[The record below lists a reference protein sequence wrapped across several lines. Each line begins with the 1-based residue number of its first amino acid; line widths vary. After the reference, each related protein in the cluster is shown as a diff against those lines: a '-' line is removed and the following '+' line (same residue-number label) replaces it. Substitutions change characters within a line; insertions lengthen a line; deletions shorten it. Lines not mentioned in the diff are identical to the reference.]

1 MAFKHVNVPKL
12 RSHKIR
18 SKHVSG
24 MLPCPTVGGEDT
36 FAEKRD
42 QKLLTSLAELEG
54 LEVFGQDAL
63 EIFWL
68 SGGDEAGMCRD

>member
-1 MAFKHVNVPKL
+1 MQLNHTSVPWNRPKHVLHMALKHVNVPKL

-24 MLPCPTVGGEDT
+24 MLPCRTVGGEDT

-42 QKLLTSLAELEG
+42 QELLASLAELEG
-54 LEVFGQDAL
+54 LEICG
-63 EIFWL
+63 
-68 SGGDEAGMCRD
+68 